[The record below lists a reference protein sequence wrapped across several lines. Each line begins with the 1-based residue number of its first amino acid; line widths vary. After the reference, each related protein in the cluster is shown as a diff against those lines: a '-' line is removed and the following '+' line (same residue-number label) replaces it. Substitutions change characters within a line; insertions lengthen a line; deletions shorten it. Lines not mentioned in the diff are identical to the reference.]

1 MSFYS
6 EQPFLALLKKTSRL
20 NLISNA
26 NTTEQTYPKI
36 EWTYNWIYVKSPSY
50 YVTTPS
56 IINSEVSWS
65 WLILDSD
72 NIKSQIITWWDN
84 LPNIST
90 WWLDI
95 NLSIYDWWTI
105 TENSTNEEKIALMD
119 IFKWAYTWSTLASQP
134 LYSDILSTTSTWEI
148 VTLIDNIILNRI
160 NLSTTTSTDNTPFS
174 IWEFAISEIF
184 WWINNWIE
192 VDWSTISG
200 YLESET
206 LWWICLNSECGST
219 VTRDI
224 STWNLSGYA
233 SSETFWWID
242 MSQVNISDTW
252 EITWYWEN
260 ELLWWISFN

>member
-1 MSFYS
+1 
-6 EQPFLALLKKTSRL
+6 
-20 NLISNA
+20 
-26 NTTEQTYPKI
+26 
-36 EWTYNWIYVKSPSY
+36 
-50 YVTTPS
+50 
-56 IINSEVSWS
+56 
-65 WLILDSD
+65 
-72 NIKSQIITWWDN
+72 
-84 LPNIST
+84 
-90 WWLDI
+90 
-95 NLSIYDWWTI
+95 
-105 TENSTNEEKIALMD
+105 MD